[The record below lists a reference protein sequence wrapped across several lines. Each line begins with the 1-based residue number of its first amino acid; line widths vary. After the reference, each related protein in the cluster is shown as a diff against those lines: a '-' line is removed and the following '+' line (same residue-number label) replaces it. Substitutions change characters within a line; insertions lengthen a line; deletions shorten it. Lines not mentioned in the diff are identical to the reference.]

1 MSSAE
6 TDSLVSPK
14 APIKLH
20 TQHPLA
26 NTGRHICKQ
35 ALAKGWAVTS
45 LSRSGPPKNAES
57 WMSKVQWK
65 RADVFEPSTYINEL
79 EKASAV
85 IHSMGI
91 LLEGGN
97 YKHGLNGG
105 VKDAL
110 CGLVKGSNP
119 MAKDPNFSYD
129 KMNRL
134 SAVLTATA
142 FSDTFPMTERKP
154 YVMVSAEKTSDL
166 IPDGYITSKRMAEA
180 EISDLANL
188 RSIFLRPAFMYES
201 SGDRQ
206 FGIHK
211 STPRDAVAE
220 ALKVGFGAQTVAR
233 SFFPALPQL
242 IQPPLSVSVVA
253 EAAVDALNEDI
264 EGVIALAA
272 LKRFSDSKGRK

>member
-1 MSSAE
+1 MSKN
-6 TDSLVSPK
+6 LVVFGGNGF
-14 APIKLH
+14 L
-20 TQHPLA
+20 
-26 NTGRHICKQ
+26 GRHICKQ
-35 ALAKGWAVTS
+35 ALSKGWAVTS
-45 LSRSGPPKNAES
+45 ISRSGPPKNAES

-65 RADVFEPSTYINEL
+65 RADVFEPSTYTNEL

-97 YKHGLNGG
+97 YKQGLNGG

-142 FSDTFPMTERKP
+142 FADTVPMDERKP
-154 YVMVSAEKTSDL
+154 YVMVSAEKTSNL
-166 IPDGYITSKRMAEA
+166 IPDGYITSKRMAET
-180 EISDLANL
+180 EISDLTNL
-188 RSIFLRPAFMYES
+188 RSVFLRPAFMYES

-211 STPRDAVAE
+211 STPRDALAE

-233 SFFPALPQL
+233 SFFPALPQF
-242 IQPPLSVSVVA
+242 IQPPLSVNVVA

-272 LKRFSDSKGRK
+272 LKRFSDSKSRN